1 MLFFNL
7 KEYLESRRLL
17 VEKALEKFL
26 PDEKKW
32 PETLHKAMLY
42 SIRAGGKRLRPILT
56 LAACETIGASI
67 ERVLP
72 VAVALETIHTY
83 SLIHDDL
90 PAMDDDDL
98 RRGKLTNHKIFG
110 EAVAI
115 LAGDALLTES
125 FYIMTHYKHPEVD
138 ANVLLEVIASI
149 AEAAGSK
156 GMAGGQVI
164 DLESEK
170 KKITVEELER
180 LHQHK
185 TGRLI
190 EVSIEAGAKL
200 AGGNQSQIEALNLYG
215 KKIGLAFQIA
225 DDILDIEGGEEI
237 GKNTGSDVAHEKAT
251 YPSLIGIESSKKLA
265 STLIEEAIQALKIFG
280 NQAISLYEIAQYVIN
295 RKF

>member
-280 NQAISLYEIAQYVIN
+280 NQAISLCEIAQYVIN

>member
-1 MLFFNL
+1 MVFFNL
-7 KEYLESRRLL
+7 KEYLENRRILI
-17 VEKALEKFL
+17 EKELEKFL

-67 ERVLP
+67 ERVIP

-98 RRGKLTNHKIFG
+98 RRGKSTNHKIFG

-115 LAGDALLTES
+115 LAGDALLTEA

-138 ANVLLEVIASI
+138 ANILLEVIASI
-149 AEAAGSK
+149 AEASGSK

-170 KKITVEELER
+170 KKITLEELEK

-190 EVSIEAGAKL
+190 EVSIESGAKL
-200 AGGNQSQIEALNLYG
+200 AGGNQAQIEALSLYG

-237 GKNTGSDVAHEKAT
+237 GKDIGSDVAHEKAT

-265 STLIEEAIQALKIFG
+265 STLIEEAIQSLKIFG
-280 NQAISLYEIAQYVIN
+280 NQAISLCEIAQYVIN